1 MSKSLVYYG
10 APSLSASAPS
20 LSLLWRRRWYEM
32 LTSSSKKSASYLKM
46 TMANPCN
53 NVKNKKMR
61 MSVLQVHFSLQ
72 KLLA

>member
-1 MSKSLVYYG
+1 MCKSLVYYG

-32 LTSSSKKSASYLKM
+32 LTSSSKKSASYLQM
-46 TMANPCN
+46 TMD
-53 NVKNKKMR
+53 KKMR